1 MLHVALDGGVGEVSA
16 DQPLGVEDCV
26 AGVDGDLVLGWVSD
40 QSLGVGECNIGGGGS
55 VTLVIGDNL
64 NLKKKKNNCKIKRN
78 IVSNIIKSGFFV
90 KQF

>member
-1 MLHVALDGGVGEVSA
+1 VLHVALDGGVGEVSA

-64 NLKKKKNNCKIKRN
+64 HLNNKN
-78 IVSNIIKSGFFV
+78 
-90 KQF
+90 KQLQDKEKYSF